1 MSQQKTGPNHGVLI
15 KLVDNYKQMERNI
28 VGELNFRV
36 QHDLTMGS
44 FREDVWKVMFEQ
56 MIPRKFSI
64 EQSVFIID
72 SEGQVSNE
80 VDLAIFDE
88 QYTPYIFRYGR
99 MKYIPIEAVA
109 VVVQCKSTNVDEEN
123 LKTWTDSIDKLNTV
137 SKSIV
142 RMASEVVCTGFE
154 AKLQVLESQT
164 SSKTGRLSTQTA
176 TRPIKILC
184 STKSAGTKV
193 KGLFDILIHPQGEQL
208 RIVLPN
214 EAKSLDW
221 WYEQLNHYGA
231 ADKGISI
238 KKADEALT
246 GVKLS
251 DYRVAVPEDCRSEVS
266 LLSLTFQL
274 NQLLMLI
281 NNPILFPHLAYVNLF
296 QGAIQE

>member
-1 MSQQKTGPNHGVLI
+1 MSQQKEGPDNGVLI
-15 KLVDNYKQMERNI
+15 KLVDNYKQMERNL

-36 QHDLTMGS
+36 QHQLTLGS
-44 FREDVWKVMFEQ
+44 FREDVWKEMFEQ

-72 SEGQVSNE
+72 STGRVSKE

-109 VVVQCKSTNVDEEN
+109 VVVQCKSTNVVEEK
-123 LKTWTDSIDKLNTV
+123 LEEWTDSIDKLNTV

-142 RMASEVVCTGFE
+142 RMASDVVCTGFE
-154 AKLQVLESQT
+154 AKLEAVESQASAT
-164 SSKTGRLSTQTA
+164 TGKPSTQTA

-184 STKSAGTKV
+184 STTSAVTQV
-193 KGLFDILIHPQGEQL
+193 KGLFDILIHPKGEQL

-214 EAKSLDW
+214 EAESLDW

-231 ADKGISI
+231 AHKGISI

-246 GVKLS
+246 KVKLS
-251 DYRVAVPEDCRSEVS
+251 DYRVAVPEDCHSEVS

-281 NNPILFPHLAYVNLF
+281 NNPILFPHLAYVGLF
-296 QGAIQE
+296 QGAIKE